1 MYFNGQ
7 EPKFQNNI
15 YPEDGN
21 NTFLQNMVP
30 TYQTT
35 WCYPRRPQSQ
45 KVLI

>member
-7 EPKFQNNI
+7 EPKFLNNS

-21 NTFLQNMVP
+21 SKLLQNTVP

-35 WCYPRRPQSQ
+35 WCHPRRPQSQ
-45 KVLI
+45 TVLI